1 MKRSD
6 LLWRLGLVPP
16 LGLALYAVASH
27 ALLLLGMPL
36 PRALF
41 PGVVAASVVL
51 AWMLRGPEVVA
62 PRDSARNWPR
72 LVAPFAVVTLG
83 FGFCVLVYGS
93 VATGD
98 RSWDGLVSWS
108 LRAAYLAPPAD
119 LTVPFFADPGVY
131 SHSREYPLL
140 QPLCLGAC
148 QSLVGVLPGRLFFPG
163 LYLAFL
169 LLVANT
175 VRARGLSRGWTW
187 LIVASFGLT
196 PMWFSRGGGSVDS
209 GYAELFLAYFLAVAA
224 AGVLL
229 ERPLFLACAA
239 FCLPLVKPEGLPY
252 GVLLCLVTLAGAP
265 GRRLHSAATLS
276 LAGAMLL
283 WLPLQARIVG
293 ATPGL
298 GTVLGPL
305 IGVAVLL
312 ACKEFLIRVNVER
325 RALWWW
331 GLAAGVLCVVL
342 AIALRAE
349 LAVSHTPV
357 LRDFATNLDDI
368 GGRIRSL
375 PRLLGGFLEGLVV
388 VRKFGLIFI
397 LLIFLMLAKPAGRA
411 PSTALASFWIGGVA
425 LACLAVF
432 LSPGTDL
439 DHEFRS
445 RFDRLLLHW
454 VGVGWLLAGPW
465 AARLLT
471 QGR

>member
-6 LLWRLGLVPP
+6 LLWRLGLVPL

-27 ALLLLGMPL
+27 ALLLLGIPL

-41 PGVVAASVVL
+41 PGVVLVSVAF
-51 AWMLRGPEVVA
+51 AWMLRCPETVA
-62 PRDSARNWPR
+62 QRDEAGNWPR
-72 LVAPFAVVTLG
+72 IVAIFAVVTLG
-83 FGFCVLVYGS
+83 FGVGILVYGS
-93 VATGD
+93 VVTVD

-131 SHSREYPLL
+131 AHSKQYPLL

-148 QSLVGVLPGRLFFPG
+148 QSLLGVQPGRLFFPA

-187 LIVASFGLT
+187 LVVASFGLT

-209 GYAELFLAYFLAVAA
+209 GYAELFLAYLLAVAA

-252 GVLLCLVTLAGAP
+252 GVLLCLVTLMGAP
-265 GRRLHSAATLS
+265 GRRLHYTATLS
-276 LAGAMLL
+276 LAGALLL

-293 ATPGL
+293 AAPGM
-298 GTVLGPL
+298 GTVLWPL
-305 IGVAVLL
+305 MGAAVLL
-312 ACKEFLIRVNVER
+312 SGKELLIRAKVGR
-325 RALWWW
+325 RTLWWG
-331 GLAAGVLCVVL
+331 GLAAAMVCVAL
-342 AIALRAE
+342 AIAFQGE
-349 LAVSHTPV
+349 LALSHSPV
-357 LRDFATNLDDI
+357 LRDFATNLDDL
-368 GGRIRSL
+368 GGRVRNL
-375 PRLLGGFLEGLVV
+375 PRLVVGVLEGIAI
-388 VRKFGLIFI
+388 VRKFGVVF
-397 LLIFLMLAKPAGRA
+397 LLLAFLMLVKSAGTA
-411 PSTALASFWIGGVA
+411 PSGALAAFWLGGVA
-425 LACLAVF
+425 LTCLAVF
-432 LSPGTDL
+432 LSPETDL

-465 AARLLT
+465 AARLFT